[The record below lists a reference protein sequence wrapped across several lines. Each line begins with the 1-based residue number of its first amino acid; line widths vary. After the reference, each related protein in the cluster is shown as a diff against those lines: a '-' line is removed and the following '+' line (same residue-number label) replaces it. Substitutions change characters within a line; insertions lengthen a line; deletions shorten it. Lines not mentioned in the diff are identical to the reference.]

1 MSSQQRF
8 RILIVDDHPIVRQGY
23 GQLIGNHSD
32 LEVCASVSSGREAL
46 EQAKATDPDLAIVD
60 ITLKDSHGIELVKE
74 LHAQYPELKI
84 LVVSAHDE
92 SLYAERGLNAGALGY
107 VNKQEATDR
116 LINAIR
122 RVLAGEVYVSEEI
135 TRKLLKSR
143 ARAGKQ
149 GASSAISTLT
159 DRELEVYEMIGHG
172 QTTKKIASRL
182 HLSPKTIER
191 YKENIKKK
199 LDISNSTELVQQATR
214 WILEPD

>member
-149 GASSAISTLT
+149 DASSAISTLT